1 MLRLYTEERWASF
14 SLQKQLLIVFSVCV
28 AASLLAAEIVALV
41 FLIAFGQN
49 LTATSSRTLR
59 SLLAS
64 NVANGVVTNAALLLE
79 TNINRVVYS
88 GLTILS
94 IAAGDAFRSDYSTST
109 EASYF
114 DSPSTIDQ
122 PTFIS
127 PTASKHPNKSIS
139 LTHSSWMLPTVQ
151 YGDPTPTLTSGSAE
165 AAARDATAHTDA
177 FTRNIYFEN
186 PRRPLGLHRPRRDGP
201 LPPLSG
207 HRRHAQPD
215 LGHLRPSAA
224 SVYTDPN
231 SDFFVQQLKLGIV
244 ATPSLYIVTD
254 PYLDF
259 SGRGW
264 CITAARIFEDA
275 TPTGQKLGVAGM
287 DWILSDLAVPIRKL
301 AATTPG
307 SWVGIFLTDASGT
320 AVAHSEWDL
329 SSVAV
334 QTQKGSFTVSNTTQ
348 PRVTADLWANIRS
361 SGFDIAS
368 DKDAFGSADYTDPD
382 APNSSYLIVWK
393 TISTLNGKNETTNP
407 GPTWVAVGA
416 FPQSNIQQPVTAL
429 QNNQRSALGIAV
441 GISLGV
447 FAVVTAIVLGM
458 VAWISAAAVKPLNKL
473 STETTTI
480 ANNIGTGD
488 LFAGVGRTDSLSR
501 EQGGL
506 RHRLNRIDEAEALTT
521 RFYAMVQAIR
531 EGASASSSSSTSSQL
546 NGAGGPPHPGAAAT
560 RPSGNNEQTADNVF
574 FNNAGM
580 PRWNAAAQDRGAVEL
595 LPDEPP
601 SYAVLSR
608 GGGAGGGA
616 GTGGG
621 TGSATG
627 EETPSVYG
635 PLPSPM
641 SSVVVGSATSRDAF
655 LTSSS

>member
-49 LTATSSRTLR
+49 LTATSSRALR

-94 IAAGDAFRSDYSTST
+94 IAAGDGFRSDYSTST
-109 EASYF
+109 EAPYF

-127 PTASKHPNKSIS
+127 PTASKHPNKTIS

-151 YGDPTPTLTSGSAE
+151 YGDPAPILASGSAE
-165 AAARDATAHTDA
+165 ASARDATAHTDA

-186 PRRPLGLHRPRRDGP
+186 PAVLSAYTGHAATGLFRHFPGTGDLLSPTSGTYDPRRRPWYVD
-201 LPPLSG
+201 
-207 HRRHAQPD
+207 
-215 LGHLRPSAA
+215 A
-224 SVYTDPN
+224 SKYTDPD

-244 ATPSLYIVTD
+244 PTPSLYIVTD

-348 PRVTADLWANIRS
+348 PRVTAELWANIRS

-368 DKDAFGSADYTDPD
+368 NKDAFGSADYTDPD
-382 APNSSYLIVWK
+382 APYSSYLIIWK

-429 QNNQRSALGIAV
+429 QNNQRSSLGIAV

-501 EQGGL
+501 EQGG
-506 RHRLNRIDEAEALTT
+506 
-521 RFYAMVQAIR
+521 
-531 EGASASSSSSTSSQL
+531 
-546 NGAGGPPHPGAAAT
+546 
-560 RPSGNNEQTADNVF
+560 
-574 FNNAGM
+574 
-580 PRWNAAAQDRGAVEL
+580 
-595 LPDEPP
+595 
-601 SYAVLSR
+601 
-608 GGGAGGGA
+608 
-616 GTGGG
+616 
-621 TGSATG
+621 
-627 EETPSVYG
+627 
-635 PLPSPM
+635 
-641 SSVVVGSATSRDAF
+641 
-655 LTSSS
+655 